1 MYSFYIFLTIVVAGT
16 ITKGVEIGTF
26 PVPTDFKVPPYKLR
40 HIWSG
45 VHLGINFTI
54 ELMIPGFLVLRTG
67 TSTFVAKAR

>member
-45 VHLGINFTI
+45 VHLGINYDWTCDFGI
-54 ELMIPGFLVLRTG
+54 SGPPDWD
-67 TSTFVAKAR
+67 